1 MADTPRCT
9 LCGQQAEAYEH
20 AAYLGGEDP
29 AERHD
34 LGWLCWSCARR
45 HGSHARFATAMLAL
59 APAVWLVANP
69 GTPLEARYR
78 LGRPGAGHGADLG
91 QEVQAGEAGR
101 RGQPDA

>member
-1 MADTPRCT
+1 MADTPRCS

-29 AERHD
+29 AERHH

-59 APAVWLVANP
+59 APGVWLVANP

-78 LGRPGAGHGADLG
+78 LGRGADPR
-91 QEVQAGEAGR
+91 QEEQRGEAGR
-101 RGQPDA
+101 RDQPQV